1 MTPHKALQMSE
12 RIQTAISYLVILGM
26 LSDTEG
32 DRARA
37 RLDNWVKKNGLKR
50 REPQS

>member
-32 DRARA
+32 GPCQGTTR
-37 RLDNWVKKNGLKR
+37 
-50 REPQS
+50 